1 MISKSLEEYIK
12 SMYVLKMQNEIIR
25 VTDVANKMGVSKAS
39 VNKAVKNLQE
49 EKLVNYESYKDI
61 ELTAKRWRISK
72 KDLRSLWYW
81 CFIF

>member
-1 MISKSLEEYIK
+1 MISKSQEEYIK

-39 VNKAVKNLQE
+39 VNKAVKGLME

-61 ELTAKRWRISK
+61 ELTDKR
-72 KDLRSLWYW
+72 
-81 CFIF
+81 